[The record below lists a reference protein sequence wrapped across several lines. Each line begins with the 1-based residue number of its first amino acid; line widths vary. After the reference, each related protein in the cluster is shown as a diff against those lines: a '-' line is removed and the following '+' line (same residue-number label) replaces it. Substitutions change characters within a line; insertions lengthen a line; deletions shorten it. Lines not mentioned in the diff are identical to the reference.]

1 MFSQV
6 KGNFLLHYQA
16 TPGAKN
22 VNIDMH
28 LDGHLKKQHCFP
40 TQGGVHICVT
50 AIWRH
55 HNLIFQI
62 IPMTK
67 LKHNNIGRP
76 SAEYN
81 QH

>member
-28 LDGHLKKQHCFP
+28 LDGHLKKQHCSP
-40 TQGGVHICVT
+40 TQGGVHIV
-50 AIWRH
+50 
-55 HNLIFQI
+55 
-62 IPMTK
+62 
-67 LKHNNIGRP
+67 
-76 SAEYN
+76 
-81 QH
+81 

>member
-40 TQGGVHICVT
+40 TQGGVHICVK
-50 AIWRH
+50 AMCRL

-62 IPMTK
+62 ILITK
-67 LKHNNIGRP
+67 LEINNIVRP
-76 SAEYN
+76 YVNSN
-81 QH
+81 QI